1 MIPRM
6 VHRIWVGSVEPDWMQ
21 ACGQTWEQPG
31 WHVATYNQP
40 PFTLHNQE
48 WYDQAADYAPH
59 HTGQLQADL
68 MRLELLW
75 YFGGVYV
82 DTDYQLLTTIDDL
95 CDAGPWLAWEVQDV
109 WLNQAIVA
117 APPHDPWIE
126 LLIDEAPKSIRKRQG
141 HKPNVMTGPQ
151 FVTRMWP
158 QAHDGWSAY
167 PEAWFYPL
175 SWRDAANG
183 VTEIGDAPDA
193 RALHFFANKRREKG
207 QPMPTIRATT

>member
-95 CDAGPWLAWEVQDV
+95 EPG
-109 WLNQAIVA
+109 
-117 APPHDPWIE
+117 
-126 LLIDEAPKSIRKRQG
+126 S
-141 HKPNVMTGPQ
+141 
-151 FVTRMWP
+151 
-158 QAHDGWSAY
+158 
-167 PEAWFYPL
+167 
-175 SWRDAANG
+175 
-183 VTEIGDAPDA
+183 
-193 RALHFFANKRREKG
+193 
-207 QPMPTIRATT
+207 